1 MSDTYRVPST
11 YLFHPACECRH
22 GWICVC
28 IYICVDVRVRA
39 YMCVF
44 RCEYMYVH
52 LDTAV
57 CVCMCVQESQLS
69 GSAMHPGKS
78 LAFSHIQRA
87 LLGRNLW
94 IRGLPPW
101 SEPPDGF
108 RQPCGGQAALAPQ
121 SEGHGRLLVLLAPE
135 IWAAA
140 GRVASGTPAPETLSC
155 SQRSRQTQGGRRLP
169 LPLLPS
175 QSPLAFQGPLGIG
188 PIHNAE
194 AFGAGPHPD
203 FASLFLEMTW
213 GNNSAPCACPHVT
226 PPPSSPP

>member
-1 MSDTYRVPST
+1 MCVFTYVWM
-11 YLFHPACECRH
+11 CECVP
-22 GWICVC
+22 ICVC
-28 IYICVDVRVRA
+28 SDASTCMYIWIQ
-39 YMCVF
+39 
-44 RCEYMYVH
+44 
-52 LDTAV
+52 L

-108 RQPCGGQAALAPQ
+108 REPCGGQAALAPQ

-188 PIHNAE
+188 PIHNTE

-226 PPPSSPP
+226 PPPSGPP